1 MDSVDGKRKLDG
13 SDPSDG
19 KRQKT
24 NEGNETDTSFTNQ
37 NKPDKKDTREIVW
50 REIRAENLKCDY
62 CCLFTKIEAD
72 RLLRECDSKLTYNSG
87 DLSKVFIFGKWQ
99 NISRQQVGSSQ
110 KMGWS
115 AAIRRRGHSVT
126 LISLFGK

>member
-1 MDSVDGKRKLDG
+1 MDSVDGKRKFDG

-24 NEGNETDTSFTNQ
+24 NEENETDTSFTNQ

-72 RLLRECDSKLTYNSG
+72 QLLRECDSKLTYNSG

-99 NISRQQVGSSQ
+99 NIPRQQVGSSQ
-110 KMGWS
+110 K
-115 AAIRRRGHSVT
+115 
-126 LISLFGK
+126 